1 MVQIPETTYDY
12 EVRILRAYFEQA
24 VKEMEYSLTRLS
36 LTEFTAAQTT
46 ATIAEIR
53 EILALLDANVTNW
66 TTVSLEKAVVDGIV
80 TSIASLGLAATI
92 VEAQEMA
99 KFSKL
104 NRNLLKTVIAD
115 TQSDLLQ
122 VTTNMERRA
131 RVAIREATA
140 HAMRSNMA
148 RGSVGIRTIQQDI
161 LKTLDTATKQG
172 IIDALGRRWR
182 PEVYAEMVARTKL
195 FSAQREACMNDAID
209 RDIYYGRISKHGAT
223 DKCKEWESKV
233 VKLVR
238 EAEGD
243 FPFIGDLPRRDI
255 FHVNCRHRIMPVRN
269 PYRDN

>member
-24 VKEMEYSLTRLS
+24 VKDMEYSLTRLS

-104 NRNLLKTVIAD
+104 NRNLLKTAIAD

-209 RDIYYGRISKHGAT
+209 REVMYVRVSSHGAV
-223 DKCKEWESKV
+223 DACRKYENKVLKIVPDAPGDYPYINDIPRKE
-233 VKLVR
+233 L
-238 EAEGD
+238 
-243 FPFIGDLPRRDI
+243 
-255 FHVNCRHRIMPVRN
+255 FHPQCRHRVTSLRN
-269 PYRDN
+269 PERS